1 MSALGLFATLVTLAS
16 LFGVLNGLTL
26 KLPNTIAV
34 LVGALG
40 VSLAL
45 LVADPFIPGISL
57 RGLAMHELGTIN
69 LPATLLNFSLS
80 FLLFSGALDVD
91 LGELWR
97 RRASVLALALLGTV
111 LAVTL
116 LAVTMWEVFALLGL
130 HVSLPWCVVLGA
142 ILAPTDPVAVVGML
156 RRIGLPP
163 GLQAVFAGESLFNDG
178 VGVVLFGAALGYATG
193 TGDHGT
199 GGHDTGGH
207 GMGGLAIS
215 GRFLFEAVGGLAVGL
230 VTGRIATWLAAAT
243 DQRNLEVMISV
254 ALATGTF
261 ALANAVGMSG
271 PIAVVAAGLS
281 LGTERARRA
290 MSDGTEDMLHSFWSL
305 IDEVLN
311 SLLFLLIGF
320 EVLALPI
327 HPASFAAAALAIPVA
342 LLVRALSVFLPA
354 LPMHLRQPDRLSA
367 LVLLTWGG
375 LRGGIS
381 VSLALALP
389 AAAPAR
395 AELLTVCY
403 VVVVF
408 TIVVQGLTMERVARR
423 FYPALAAGR

>member
-1 MSALGLFATLVTLAS
+1 MNPLGLFATLVTLAA

-57 RGLAMHELGTIN
+57 HGMAMHVLGTIN
-69 LPATLLNFSLS
+69 LPATLLNFALS
-80 FLLFSGALDVD
+80 FLLFSGAMDVD

-111 LAVTL
+111 LAVAL
-116 LAVTMWEVFALLGL
+116 LAVTMWEVFALLGRP
-130 HVSLPWCVVLGA
+130 VSLPWCVVLGA

-178 VGVVLFGAALGYATG
+178 VGVVLFGAALGYATS
-193 TGDHGT
+193 
-199 GGHDTGGH
+199 TGGH
-207 GMGGLAIS
+207 GTGGLAIS
-215 GRFLFEAVGGLAVGL
+215 GTFLFEAVGGLALGL
-230 VTGRIATWLAAAT
+230 VTGRVAMLLAAAT
-243 DQRNLEVMISV
+243 DERNLEVMISV

-261 ALANAVGMSG
+261 ALANAIGMSG
-271 PIAVVAAGLS
+271 PIAVVTAGLS

-290 MSDGTEDMLHSFWSL
+290 LSDGTEDVLHSFWSL

-327 HPASFAAAALAIPVA
+327 HAAAFAAAALAVPVSLA
-342 LLVRALSVFLPA
+342 VRMLSVFLPV
-354 LPMHLRQPDRLSA
+354 LPMHLRQPDRLGT
-367 LVLLTWGG
+367 LVVLTWGG

-408 TIVVQGLTMERVARR
+408 TIVVQGLSMERVARR
-423 FYPALAAGR
+423 FYPSLSPGR

>member
-1 MSALGLFATLVTLAS
+1 MNALGLFATLVTLAS

-26 KLPNTIAV
+26 KLPNTIGV

-40 VSLAL
+40 VSIAL
-45 LVADPFIPGISL
+45 LIADPLVPGMSL
-57 RGLAMHELGTIN
+57 HRLAIQALGTIN
-69 LPATLLNFSLS
+69 LPATLLNFALS

-97 RRASVLALALLGTV
+97 RRTSVFALALLGTV
-111 LAVTL
+111 LAVGL
-116 LAVTMWEVFALLGL
+116 LAGTMWGVFAVLGRP
-130 HVSLPWCVVLGA
+130 VSFAWCVVLGA

-178 VGVVLFGAALGYATG
+178 VGVVLFGAAVGYATG
-193 TGDHGT
+193 TGTHGA
-199 GGHDTGGH
+199 
-207 GMGGLAIS
+207 MAGLEIS
-215 GRFLFEAVGGLAVGL
+215 GAFLFEAVGGLAVGL
-230 VTGRIATWLAAAT
+230 VTGRVATVLAGAT
-243 DQRNLEVMISV
+243 DERNLEVMISV

-261 ALANAVGMSG
+261 ALANAFGMSG

-290 MSDGTEDMLHSFWSL
+290 LSDGTADVLHGFWSL

-320 EVLALPI
+320 EVLALPV
-327 HPASFAAAALAIPVA
+327 HVAAYVAAALAVPIAV
-342 LLVRALSVFLPA
+342 LVRALSVFLAAWP
-354 LPMHLRQPDRLSA
+354 LHLRSPDRLSA
-367 LVLLTWGG
+367 LVLLAWGG

-389 AAAPAR
+389 AATPAR

-408 TIVVQGLTMERVARR
+408 TIVVQGLSMERVARR
-423 FYPALAAGR
+423 FYPGLAGRAGSR

>member
-45 LVADPFIPGISL
+45 LAADPFIPGISL
-57 RGLAMHELGTIN
+57 HGMAMHVLGTID
-69 LPATLLNFSLS
+69 LPATLLNFALS

-111 LAVTL
+111 LAVVL
-116 LAVTMWEVFALLGL
+116 LAGTMWMVFGL
-130 HVSLPWCVVLGA
+130 VGRPVPFTWCVVLGA

-193 TGDHGT
+193 TGQHGAAA
-199 GGHDTGGH
+199 
-207 GMGGLAIS
+207 GLAIS
-215 GRFLFEAVGGLAVGL
+215 GTFLFEAVGGLLLGL
-230 VTGRIATWLAAAT
+230 VTGRVATWMAAAT
-243 DQRNLEVMISV
+243 DERNLEVMISV

-281 LGTERARRA
+281 LGTKRARRA
-290 MSDGTEDMLHSFWSL
+290 LSHGTEDVLHGFWAL

-320 EVLALPI
+320 EVLALPA
-327 HPASFAAAALAIPVA
+327 HAASFAAAALAVPVA
-342 LLVRALSVFLPA
+342 LAVRAVSVVLPVW
-354 LPMHLRQPDRLSA
+354 PMHLRRPDRFGA
-367 LVLLTWGG
+367 LVVLTWGG

-389 AAAPAR
+389 AATPAR

-408 TIVVQGLTMERVARR
+408 TIVVQGLSMERVARR
-423 FYPALAAGR
+423 FYPALARTR

>member
-1 MSALGLFATLVTLAS
+1 MSAFALFAVLVTLAS
-16 LFGVLNGLTL
+16 LFGVLNAVTL
-26 KLPNTIAV
+26 RLPNTIGV
-34 LVGALG
+34 LVCAM
-40 VSLAL
+40 VASLAL
-45 LVADPFIPGISL
+45 LLIDPFIPGAPL
-57 RGLAMHELGTIN
+57 RGIARGVLGTID
-69 LPATLLNFSLS
+69 LPRALLNGALS

-97 RRASVLALALLGTV
+97 RRISVFALALVGTV
-111 LAVTL
+111 LAVVL
-116 LAVTMWEVFALLGL
+116 LAGTMWEVFGL
-130 HVSLPWCVVLGA
+130 MGLPVSLPWCVVLGT

-178 VGVVLFGAALGYATG
+178 VGVVLFGAALGVA
-193 TGDHGT
+193 T
-199 GGHDTGGH
+199 GGHAGDA
-207 GMGGLAIS
+207 GLAIS
-215 GRFLFEAVGGLAVGL
+215 GAFLFEAVGGLLLGLLTGFVGVLL
-230 VTGRIATWLAAAT
+230 VRAT
-243 DQRNLEVMISV
+243 DERNLEVTISV

-261 ALANAVGMSG
+261 AFANGIGMSG

-281 LGTERARRA
+281 LGSQRAKSA
-290 MSDGTEDMLHSFWSL
+290 LSVGTADVLHGFWGL

-320 EVLALPI
+320 EVLALPV
-327 HPASFAAAALAIPVA
+327 HAAAYAAAALAIPVA
-342 LLVRALSVFLPA
+342 LLVRTLSVFLAA
-354 LPMHLRQPDRLSA
+354 LPMHLRGNDRLGTLA
-367 LVLLTWGG
+367 VLTWGG

-389 AAAPAR
+389 GDAPGR

-408 TIVVQGLTMERVARR
+408 TIVVQGLSMERVARR
-423 FYPALAAGR
+423 FYPGAAALAD